1 MTVPAAI
8 RALRDAYKE
17 SQQYFATRLK
27 MSISSVAYYELGM
40 RHPDVTA
47 ALKLFRA
54 ADWIGRHDLAE
65 IFADIVRV
73 NVEYLPIQ
81 VAAKAEYRQLRKAQ
95 MILND
100 EHYAHL
106 RVHLM
111 ELLSQVV
118 LPVDA
123 PKRKKGK
130 KKGKK

>member
-1 MTVPAAI
+1 MTVPEAV

-27 MSISSVAYYELGM
+27 MSISSVAYYELGV
-40 RHPDVTA
+40 RHPDVAA
-47 ALKLFRA
+47 ALKFYRA
-54 ADWIGRHDLAE
+54 ADDIGRHDLAD
-65 IFADIVRV
+65 IFADIVRL

-81 VAAKAEYRQLRKAQ
+81 VATKAEYRQLRKAQ

-100 EHYAHL
+100 ERYAHL
-106 RVHLM
+106 RVNLM
-111 ELLSQVV
+111 ELISQVA

-130 KKGKK
+130 KK